1 MKTKQAKHEYAV
13 IVGNIGYVYTG
24 TDLWEAEMHY
34 SDYVQL
40 SSEKYGR
47 GAGEDV
53 ILTCDGEPVKEF
65 TGSLNPAE

>member
-47 GAGEDV
+47 GAC
-53 ILTCDGEPVKEF
+53 IHHRMQPPMCH
-65 TGSLNPAE
+65 A